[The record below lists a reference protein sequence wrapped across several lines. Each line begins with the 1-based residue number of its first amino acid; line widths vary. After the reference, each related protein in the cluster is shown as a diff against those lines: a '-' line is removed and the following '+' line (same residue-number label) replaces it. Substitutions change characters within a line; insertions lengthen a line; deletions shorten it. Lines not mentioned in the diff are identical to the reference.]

1 MSDDTTA
8 PVQAAAPQTVEQPGF
23 TRRPR
28 RRVAEEAPAAQQ
40 DDALPKRRRRK
51 SVGTASLKLAAP
63 MRPGFTRRWVNDQDN
78 RIADAVELGYDHV
91 SEQGIQSSSP
101 DSRVSRLVGTKANG
115 EPLRAFL
122 METPNELYAEGVDE
136 KETHNRLVDEA
147 IAAGRDS
154 TGHMP
159 RTNETYGRG
168 SIQRDR

>member
-1 MSDDTTA
+1 MIEA
-8 PVQAAAPQTVEQPGF
+8 
-23 TRRPR
+23 PR
-28 RRVAEEAPAAQQ
+28 RRGRPPAHLDSTKESVTDQGGSP
-40 DDALPKRRRRK
+40 PKRRRRK

-63 MRPGFTRRWVNDQDN
+63 TRPGFTRRWVNDQDN
-78 RIADAVELGYDHV
+78 RIADAEELGYDHV
-91 SEQGIQSSSP
+91 TDQSIQSSSS

-122 METPNELYAEGVDE
+122 METPDDLYSEGVEE
-136 KETHNRLVDEA
+136 KEAHNRLVDEA

-159 RTNETYGRG
+159 RNNETYGRG